1 MNEDGDSEYSDV
13 VYFEDIDDLFEGI
26 KDDCD
31 DDSECESL
39 TSSYESDSY
48 QGIKIVL

>member
-1 MNEDGDSEYSDV
+1 MDEDDDSDV
-13 VYFEDIDDLFEGI
+13 VYFEDLDDLFEGI

-31 DDSECESL
+31 DDSECEST